1 MKDNLKEIPG
11 FDELVFENRNKEYGA
26 YFLRKKYDRNVII
39 SLITASFIGITAV
52 VVPFLNV
59 LDKQNQYG
67 TEVKMRY
74 VQLQMDKLKPPEN
87 ELIIEPPPEPAPPS
101 SQPSIKYVA
110 PVVVDSIL
118 PFEKPLPVLTEVQ
131 TDKPGND
138 QVVAVN
144 SSEQN
149 EITGETGGEGTTD
162 LFMLEVKPTFRGGD
176 VEKFR
181 IWVST
186 RTIYPQEAQDK
197 GIQGKVYLTFIVER
211 DGSVSNV
218 KVVQGVDPIL
228 DNEAVKAIEAS
239 PKWSPGLQRGRPVRV
254 RFAIYLNF
262 TNN

>member
-1 MKDNLKEIPG
+1 MNDNLKNVPG
-11 FDELVFENRNKEYGA
+11 FDELVFENRNKKYGA
-26 YFLRKKYDRNVII
+26 YFIRKNYNGNVMV
-39 SLITASFIGITAV
+39 SLIAA

-59 LDKQNQYG
+59 LGKQYQSG
-67 TEVKMRY
+67 TEVRMRY
-74 VQLQMDKLKPPEN
+74 VQLQMEKMKPPEN
-87 ELIIEPPPEPAPPS
+87 ELIIEPPPEPPPPS

-118 PFEKPLPVLTEVQ
+118 PLEKSLPALTEVQ

-138 QVVAVN
+138 QLVAVN

-162 LFMLEVKPTFRGGD
+162 LFILEVKPTFRGGD

-181 IWVST
+181 AWVST

-218 KVVQGVDPIL
+218 KVVRGVDPIL
-228 DNEAVKAIEAS
+228 DNEAIKAIEAS

-254 RFAIYLNF
+254 RFAIFLNF
-262 TNN
+262 TSN